1 MSDVI
6 ISVEGLGKK
15 YVLSHQEVLDILD
28 GKIPDDFY
36 EGLRQATEG
45 RLVPMEQVM
54 ERSES

>member
-1 MSDVI
+1 MKEEDSELSDLVI
-6 ISVEGLGKK
+6 SREVE
-15 YVLSHQEVLDILD
+15 QEVLDILD

>member
-1 MSDVI
+1 M
-6 ISVEGLGKK
+6 ISRQVE
-15 YVLSHQEVLDILD
+15 QEVLDILD

-36 EGLRQATEG
+36 EGLRQAKEG

>member
-1 MSDVI
+1 MKEANSELFDSM
-6 ISVEGLGKK
+6 ISRQVE
-15 YVLSHQEVLDILD
+15 QEVLDILD

-36 EGLRQATEG
+36 EGLRQAKEG